1 MDELEFETT
10 LSMEEIERNFQD
22 FDLFSELMEGL
33 QEALAIGKGEK
44 KMDTVYFHV
53 QDDGGE

>member
-22 FDLFSELMEGL
+22 VDLFSELMKSL
-33 QEALAIGKGEK
+33 QEVLAIEKGEK
-44 KMDTVYFHV
+44 KMDTVCFHV
-53 QDDGGE
+53 RDDGE

>member
-22 FDLFSELMEGL
+22 FDLFSELMESL
-33 QEALAIGKGEK
+33 QEALAIEKGEK

-53 QDDGGE
+53 QGDGGE